1 MNRKYGGTGLGLAIT
16 KRLAELMG
24 GKVGADSTPGVGS
37 TFWFTVALTKCG
49 EAAVAAT
56 ATAVDAE
63 AEIRRRYAG
72 QRILVVDDEPVN
84 REIALMQLEA
94 VDLVVDTAE
103 DGAEAIAT
111 AQKNNYAAIFM
122 DMQMPKL
129 NGLDATREIRHL
141 PGYRDTPIIA
151 MTANAFAED
160 KAKCLEAGVNDFL
173 IKPFSPNEL
182 FATLLRSLSR
192 SDV

>member
-1 MNRKYGGTGLGLAIT
+1 MNRRYGGTGLGLAIT

-24 GKVGADSTPGVGS
+24 GKVGADSTPGMGS
-37 TFWFTVALTKCG
+37 TFWFTVTLTKSG
-49 EAAVAAT
+49 EAEAPT

-72 QRILVVDDEPVN
+72 RRILVVDDEPVN

-94 VDLVVDTAE
+94 VDLVVDMAV
-103 DGAEAIAT
+103 DGTEAVAL
-111 AQKNNYAAIFM
+111 AQKNRYAAILM

-129 NGLDATREIRHL
+129 NGLEATWEIRRL
-141 PGYRDTPIIA
+141 LGNRDTPIIA

-160 KAKCLEAGVNDFL
+160 KAKCMTAGMNDFL
-173 IKPFSPNEL
+173 IKPFSPDEL
-182 FATLLRSLSR
+182 FAVLLRALQR
-192 SDV
+192 DT

>member
-1 MNRKYGGTGLGLAIT
+1 VT
-16 KRLAELMG
+16 
-24 GKVGADSTPGVGS
+24 
-37 TFWFTVALTKCG
+37 LTKSG

-72 QRILVVDDEPVN
+72 RRILVVDDEPVN

-94 VDLVVDTAE
+94 VDLVVDMAV
-103 DGAEAIAT
+103 DGTEAVAL
-111 AQKNNYAAIFM
+111 AQKNRYAAILM

-129 NGLDATREIRHL
+129 NGLEATQEIRRL
-141 PGYRDTPIIA
+141 PGNRDTPIIA

-160 KAKCLEAGVNDFL
+160 KAKCMTAGMNDFL
-173 IKPFSPNEL
+173 IKPFNPDEL
-182 FATLLRSLSR
+182 FAVLLRALSR
-192 SDV
+192 SGPVIDHAMVKGP